1 MTETNQGRDQTVSVA
16 RRKRWGK
23 VATALLLLLIVIV
36 TGSAA
41 IYARQEWWEMYMRLI
56 H

>member
-1 MTETNQGRDQTVSVA
+1 VTETNQGGDQTAPVA

-23 VATALLLLLIVIV
+23 VAITLLLLLIVIV

-41 IYARQEWWEMYMRLI
+41 IYARQEWWEMYMRLT